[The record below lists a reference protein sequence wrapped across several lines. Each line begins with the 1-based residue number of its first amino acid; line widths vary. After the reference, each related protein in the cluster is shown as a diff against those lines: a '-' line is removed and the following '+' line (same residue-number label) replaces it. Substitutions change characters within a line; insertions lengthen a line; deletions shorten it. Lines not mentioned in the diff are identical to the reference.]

1 MERNIENGIENI
13 HSHIQII
20 DDLNPLDDNSTPIKG
35 SFNVFC
41 NIKEEKWK
49 FDRIPNHLD

>member
-1 MERNIENGIENI
+1 MEKIIENVTENL

-20 DDLNPLDDNSTPIKG
+20 EDLNPWEDKSTPIKG
-35 SFNVFC
+35 PFNVFC

-49 FDRIPNHLD
+49 FDKTPSQVD